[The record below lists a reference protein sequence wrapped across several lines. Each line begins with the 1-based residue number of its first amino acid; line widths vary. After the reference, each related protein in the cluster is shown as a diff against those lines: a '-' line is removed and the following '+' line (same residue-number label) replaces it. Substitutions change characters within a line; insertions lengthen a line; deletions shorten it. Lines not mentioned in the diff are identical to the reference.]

1 MGKQQAATGTD
12 TVINGVNVD
21 RLLST
26 IDAIKA
32 VPGLAR
38 FTFRASN
45 RWIEGGLNRTTI
57 GGYRGAGA
65 ENEREVFVI
74 DNAEPLLMLGGDE
87 TPNPLEYVLHAL
99 VGCLT
104 TTFVYH
110 ASLIGVRI
118 QEIES
123 RVEGN
128 LDLQGFLGL
137 REDVH
142 NGFEDVRATFR
153 VRADCSAETL
163 GELMLV
169 ARRRSPVLEILAG
182 KVPMAVN
189 CEPM

>member
-1 MGKQQAATGTD
+1 MGKHQAASGID
-12 TVINGVNVD
+12 TLINGVNVD

-45 RWIEGGLNRTTI
+45 RWMGGGLNRSTI

-110 ASLIGVRI
+110 ASLVGVRI
-118 QEIES
+118 REIES
-123 RVEGN
+123 QVEGS
-128 LDLQGFLGL
+128 LDLRGFLGL
-137 REDVH
+137 GEDAR
-142 NGFEDVRATFR
+142 NGFEDVRITFR
-153 VRADCSAETL
+153 ARADCPAETL
-163 GELMLV
+163 NELARV
-169 ARRRSPVLEILAG
+169 ARQRSPVLEILAG
-182 KVPMAVN
+182 AVPMVVN
-189 CEPM
+189 FEPM

>member
-1 MGKQQAATGTD
+1 MGTHQAATGTD

-26 IDAIKA
+26 IEAIKA

-45 RWIEGGLNRTTI
+45 RWIGGGLNRTTI

-110 ASLIGVRI
+110 ASLIGVRV

-123 RVEGN
+123 QVEGN
-128 LDLQGFLGL
+128 LDLRGFLGL
-137 REDVH
+137 REGVH
-142 NGFEDVRATFR
+142 NGFEDVRVRFR
-153 VRADCSAETL
+153 ARADCPAETL
-163 GELMLV
+163 DELMRR
-169 ARRRSPVLEILAG
+169 ARQRSPVLEILTG
-182 KVPMAVN
+182 KVPLVVN